1 MFTICLLVLKLK
13 INCGSHLTNYI
24 KRKTGC
30 CESVLKKT
38 NFYLL
43 PNRIS
48 KKRRKFSF
56 ELIFSKYFEFESNA
70 FKASWPKFLRLRV
83 ENFWWHFL
91 LCSSDHLKNLH
102 WLFMLYQTCFK
113 TCKKKIWNLISY
125 YISIILMETFFNR
138 RATFCWK

>member
-1 MFTICLLVLKLK
+1 MDLFCISLLVLKLK
-13 INCGSHLTNYI
+13 TNCGSHLANYI
-24 KRKTGC
+24 YWKTGF

-38 NFYLL
+38 NFLLL
-43 PNRIS
+43 PKRIS

-91 LCSSDHLKNLH
+91 LCSSGQLKNLH
-102 WLFMLYQTCFK
+102 WLFLLYKTCFK
-113 TCKKKIWNLISY
+113 TCKNIFWNLISY
-125 YISIILMETFFNR
+125 YNSIILMETF
-138 RATFCWK
+138 